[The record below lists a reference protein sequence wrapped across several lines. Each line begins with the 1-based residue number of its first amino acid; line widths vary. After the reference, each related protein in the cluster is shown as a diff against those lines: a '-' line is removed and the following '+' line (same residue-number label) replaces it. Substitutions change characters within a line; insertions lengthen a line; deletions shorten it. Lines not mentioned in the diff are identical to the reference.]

1 VASILQGVFAGVKAL
16 SADKMGTSV
25 FMTVNNIQ
33 IARTTSLTSP
43 HQSEIVRTYLNVD
56 FKFVDFQFLDLLP
69 GLPSISQSIIDA
81 LGIQDFNIDD
91 RF

>member
-1 VASILQGVFAGVKAL
+1 VATGMQAAMAGVKAL
-16 SADKMGTSV
+16 SAGNMGTSV

-33 IARTTSLTSP
+33 LARTTSLTSP
-43 HQSEIVRTYLNVD
+43 NQTETVRTYLNVNY
-56 FKFVDFQFLDLLP
+56 KFVDFQFLELP

-81 LGIQDFNIDD
+81 LGIKDFDVDD